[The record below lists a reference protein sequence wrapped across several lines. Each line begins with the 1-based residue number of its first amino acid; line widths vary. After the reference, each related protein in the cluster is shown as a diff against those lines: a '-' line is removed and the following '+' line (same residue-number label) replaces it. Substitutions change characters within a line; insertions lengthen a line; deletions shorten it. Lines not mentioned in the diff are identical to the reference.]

1 MLHLFYIY
9 IENNLKFHR
18 EFLNPKN
25 MSEKLQES
33 AKETFLQPGQTPM
46 SLYTVPEILYK
57 KQVIVA
63 ASGEADL
70 FSLYSILY
78 CLNSLPCVN
87 TYFNEELIRL
97 GVGEHTFVK
106 IWK

>member
-1 MLHLFYIY
+1 MLYLFYIF

-18 EFLNPKN
+18 EFVNPKN
-25 MSEKLQES
+25 MSEKPLES

-46 SLYTVPEILYK
+46 SLYTIPEILYK

-70 FSLYSILY
+70 FLSYSILY

-87 TYFNEELIRL
+87 TYFNDELIRL
-97 GVGEHTFVK
+97 GLGN
-106 IWK
+106 IPL